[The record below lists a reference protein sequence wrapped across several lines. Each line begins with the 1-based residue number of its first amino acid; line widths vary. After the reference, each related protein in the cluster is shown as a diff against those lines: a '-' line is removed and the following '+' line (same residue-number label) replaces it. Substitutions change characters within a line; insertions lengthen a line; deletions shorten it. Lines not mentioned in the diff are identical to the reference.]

1 MIESK
6 CKVPMNRCPF
16 DCVQMGMS
24 RIRNIRRNIKK
35 WISILCIRKNL
46 EGLSRVQI
54 DDRIVYI
61 YLERK

>member
-1 MIESK
+1 MQGSDEQVSLRLRA
-6 CKVPMNRCPF
+6 N
-16 DCVQMGMS
+16 GMS
-24 RIRNIRRNIKK
+24 RIRNIGRNIKK
-35 WISILCIRKNL
+35 WISILCIRGKNL